1 MQEVIEQL
9 RHLSP
14 AEDFLRFFDIAFGDK
29 VVNVSRLHILKRFF
43 QNIEQQKELPR
54 NNATAVLAV
63 YRCLLQKAYND
74 FAVST
79 PAEQKVFKASSLRDV
94 SLKLVHKIF
103 ARHPTLEADLLMKRA
118 P

>member
-9 RHLSP
+9 RHLSS
-14 AEDFLRFFDIAFGDK
+14 AEDFLRFFDIAFDEK
-29 VVNVSRLHILKRFF
+29 VVNVSRLPILKRFF
-43 QNIEQQKELPR
+43 QYIEQQKELPR
-54 NNATAVLAV
+54 NNSTAVLAV

-74 FAVST
+74 FV
-79 PAEQKVFKASSLRDV
+79 V